1 MDSFK
6 SSTLS
11 RPEKRQGQTCKDSF
25 WVVFHHYC
33 TEQQVCLS
41 HQHRERPINHWPS
54 LLTTQRENLMLD
66 YSRRCKYKPLAL
78 FLPLLLH
85 YDYFFCIENCLHS
98 CGNLM
103 DVWCLRLE
111 SIPSQNTDS
120 LYVQLSHAIP
130 VWMTLDP
137 GAAPPLCD
145 VHMQCLLFV
154 TTGVWRLLCVAIYE
168 LKNISWN
175 DTKSLEERRVALV
188 SIPSCLYPIQWTFW
202 KLPLFIAV
210 LHSEWYE
217 CVCDCSF
224 KFQLL
229 FSRCDAFGQANGKS
243 LLGFLMLFRWLSLF
257 LFSCFVLGFFFQRIF
272 VL

>member
-1 MDSFK
+1 MA
-6 SSTLS
+6 
-11 RPEKRQGQTCKDSF
+11 
-25 WVVFHHYC
+25 FHLYC
-33 TEQQVCLS
+33 TEQQVCVSLTS
-41 HQHRERPINHWPS
+41 TERDQS
-54 LLTTQRENLMLD
+54 TTDPHFSPQREKNLMLE
-66 YSRRCKYKPLAL
+66 YSWRCKYKTLAL
-78 FLPLLLH
+78 FTVIVTLRL
-85 YDYFFCIENCLHS
+85 FFCIENCLHS

-154 TTGVWRLLCVAIYE
+154 TTGAWRLSCVTKYE
-168 LKNISWN
+168 LKNIPWN
-175 DTKSLEERRVALV
+175 DTNSLEERRVAMV

-202 KLPLFIAV
+202 KLVFVAV

-217 CVCDCSF
+217 CV
-224 KFQLL
+224 
-229 FSRCDAFGQANGKS
+229 
-243 LLGFLMLFRWLSLF
+243 W
-257 LFSCFVLGFFFQRIF
+257 FVR
-272 VL
+272 

>member
-6 SSTLS
+6 RSTLS

-217 CVCDCSF
+217 CVW
-224 KFQLL
+224 L
-229 FSRCDAFGQANGKS
+229 FVQVSVVIFT
-243 LLGFLMLFRWLSLF
+243 LW
-257 LFSCFVLGFFFQRIF
+257 RIRSS
-272 VL
+272 